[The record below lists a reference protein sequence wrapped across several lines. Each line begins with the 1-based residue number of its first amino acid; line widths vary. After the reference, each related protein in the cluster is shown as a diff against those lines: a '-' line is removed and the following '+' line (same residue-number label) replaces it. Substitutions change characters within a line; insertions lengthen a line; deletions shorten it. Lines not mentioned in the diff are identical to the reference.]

1 MKLSVSESI
10 MSRIILSEFQKVPKS
25 LIPSTLPVAHSIVPV
40 ALKDLNPPTT
50 QKNTRPFQ
58 KKKREWV
65 GFLNSYEHSGAATKQ
80 NVHFLTMSKFVY
92 VEPPSWADPLLS
104 AKIL

>member
-1 MKLSVSESI
+1 MELSVSESI

-40 ALKDLNPPTT
+40 ALKDLNPPTP

-58 KKKREWV
+58 KKKPRVNW
-65 GFLNSYEHSGAATKQ
+65 FPKQ
-80 NVHFLTMSKFVY
+80 LRTFGSR
-92 VEPPSWADPLLS
+92 DQ
-104 AKIL
+104 AK